1 VNLVCDSS
9 SDAHEILPVPGSARQ
24 LDGSPADLT
33 RPLDYPVEAVCS
45 ECGQPVRCE
54 RWFLGDWYHIE
65 VRHEAPLL
73 TGRG

>member
-1 VNLVCDSS
+1 VNLVYDSS

-45 ECGQPVRCE
+45 GCGQPVRVE
-54 RWFLGDWYHIE
+54 R
-65 VRHEAPLL
+65 
-73 TGRG
+73 